1 LWSAARV
8 ARLQAVA
15 LGTVLG
21 LALLAMGEG
30 YCRVFTRIN
39 FLDSSPNLFVPD
51 RFGSSRGNVVR
62 GMATAF
68 GHTVY
73 TDGNGFRIDP
83 GFPESGDDRAA
94 LFLGD
99 SVGFGSGVD
108 EEDSALGRLRRAR
121 PGWRVYNAS
130 VVGYGLRDYVNV
142 LDAFLPTHP
151 DVKAVCV
158 LMCLNDIHDLSDLAI
173 EERLGRRAPVVPAG
187 TRGSRDLVQIAKSV
201 AVLQAVNDW
210 LRSRSKL
217 YLFLKGLASDSSMRF
232 FLHDLEF
239 YRARDGDLET
249 RMALLA
255 AMRDRLRAAGIPFKV
270 VVLPYEAQLRAENV
284 EFMLPQRRICGYLD
298 AHGID
303 YIDATAA
310 FRATGAPSDELYLYR
325 DPMHF
330 SPRGHA
336 VLFSILRQAL
346 AALSPPA
353 RGVKVAR
360 RR

>member
-1 LWSAARV
+1 MFSAS
-8 ARLQAVA
+8 RLPRLYAAA
-15 LGTVLG
+15 LGTLLG
-21 LALLAMGEG
+21 LALLAVGEG
-30 YCRVFTRIN
+30 YCRLFTRIN

-51 RFGSSRGNVVR
+51 RFGSSRGNVVSGR
-62 GMATAF
+62 ATAF

-83 GFPESGDDRAA
+83 GSPESGSGRAV

-99 SVGFGSGVD
+99 SVAFGSGVD
-108 EEDSALGRLRRAR
+108 EEDSAVGRVRRAAR
-121 PGWRVYNAS
+121 GWRVYNAS

-142 LDAFLPTHP
+142 LQAFLPNHP
-151 DVKAVCV
+151 EVKAVYV

-173 EERLGRRAPVVPAG
+173 EEGLGHRAPVAPAG
-187 TRGSRDLVQIAKSV
+187 GPGSGDLVQIAKRV
-201 AVLQAVNDW
+201 AVLQAANDW

-217 YLFLKGLASDSSMRF
+217 YLFLKSLAGDSSMRF

-239 YRARDGDLET
+239 YGARDADFET

-255 AMRDRLRAAGIPFKV
+255 GMKDRLRAAGIPFKV
-270 VVLPYEAQLRAENV
+270 VVLPYEVQLRAENV
-284 EFMLPQRRICGYLD
+284 DFMRPQRRICGYLRE
-298 AHGID
+298 HEVD

-310 FRATGAPSDELYLYR
+310 FRDTGAPSHALYLYA

-336 VLFSILRQAL
+336 VLAGVLSKDL
-346 AALSPPA
+346 AALSPDDS
-353 RGVKVAR
+353 R
-360 RR
+360 R